1 MRRIVLT
8 ASGGPFRALPLDG
21 LDGVTPEQACAHP
34 NWVMGRKISVD
45 SATMMN
51 KGLEVIEARWLFDV
65 PPERIEVVIHP
76 QSIVHSLVEYVD
88 GSVIAQLSNPDMR
101 VPIAHALGFPE
112 RIASGATPLDLG
124 AIGQLSFERPDHARF
139 PCLQLAYAALRAG
152 GTAPTLLNAANEVA
166 VAAFLAG
173 RLPFT
178 GIARV
183 IDETLND
190 LAVAPADDLAAVLAA
205 DAQAR
210 RAASALVM
218 ARAA

>member
-1 MRRIVLT
+1 
-8 ASGGPFRALPLDG
+8 
-21 LDGVTPEQACAHP
+21 
-34 NWVMGRKISVD
+34 
-45 SATMMN
+45 
-51 KGLEVIEARWLFDV
+51 
-65 PPERIEVVIHP
+65 
-76 QSIVHSLVEYVD
+76 
-88 GSVIAQLSNPDMR
+88 
-101 VPIAHALGFPE
+101 
-112 RIASGATPLDLG
+112 
-124 AIGQLSFERPDHARF
+124 
-139 PCLQLAYAALRAG
+139 LRAG

-183 IDETLND
+183 IDQTLND
-190 LAVAPADDLAAVLAA
+190 LPVAPADELAAVLAA

>member
-1 MRRIVLT
+1 
-8 ASGGPFRALPLDG
+8 
-21 LDGVTPEQACAHP
+21 
-34 NWVMGRKISVD
+34 
-45 SATMMN
+45 
-51 KGLEVIEARWLFDV
+51 
-65 PPERIEVVIHP
+65 
-76 QSIVHSLVEYVD
+76 
-88 GSVIAQLSNPDMR
+88 
-101 VPIAHALGFPE
+101 
-112 RIASGATPLDLG
+112 
-124 AIGQLSFERPDHARF
+124 
-139 PCLQLAYAALRAG
+139 LRAG

-183 IDETLND
+183 IDQTLND
-190 LAVAPADDLAAVLAA
+190 LAVAPADELAAVLAA

>member
-1 MRRIVLT
+1 
-8 ASGGPFRALPLDG
+8 
-21 LDGVTPEQACAHP
+21 
-34 NWVMGRKISVD
+34 
-45 SATMMN
+45 MN

-65 PPERIEVVIHP
+65 APERIEVVIHP

-112 RIASGATPLDLG
+112 RIASGAKPLDLG
-124 AIGQLSFERPDHARF
+124 AIGQLSFERPDEARF
-139 PCLQLAYAALRAG
+139 PCLQLAYAALRAA
-152 GTAPTLLNAANEVA
+152 GTAPALLSAANEVA

-183 IDETLND
+183 IDQTLND
-190 LAVAPADDLAAVLAA
+190 LPVAPADDLAAVLAA